1 MAASSSRILDSCCAC
16 IVFSRTYQ
24 LVWHL
29 TYRMVWCQAAL
40 ATVLATTLLTLPAP
54 PRKSARHEIIG
65 NPQTK
70 GERHDPPDASTRS
83 TPGPGAGTHRRC
95 EARAGVGRL
104 DPAPTSQALVH
115 PGAVENRGLR
125 NRSAS
130 RRHLSHRD
138 AIPRGTEPSQYR
150 LLSRNCRKPAARL
163 DQCARAGVSSA
174 EPGQHHGRR
183 GWAIWFYGRGF
194 DEAACQGYALHP
206 AVPGAGVGRR

>member
-83 TPGPGAGTHRRC
+83 TPGPGAGTHRRF
-95 EARAGVGRL
+95 RNPRST
-104 DPAPTSQALVH
+104 PAPWKTVDCEIDLR
-115 PGAVENRGLR
+115 PGG
-125 NRSAS
+125 S
-130 RRHLSHRD
+130 
-138 AIPRGTEPSQYR
+138 
-150 LLSRNCRKPAARL
+150 
-163 DQCARAGVSSA
+163 
-174 EPGQHHGRR
+174 
-183 GWAIWFYGRGF
+183 
-194 DEAACQGYALHP
+194 
-206 AVPGAGVGRR
+206 